1 MITLDFGDQMRLETT
16 IDLKIGNVTKR
27 TIFRG
32 KEILIDQKF
41 ILVRRSLDER
51 S

>member
-1 MITLDFGDQMRLETT
+1 MITLDFGDQMRL
-16 IDLKIGNVTKR
+16 DLKIGNVTKR

-41 ILVRRSLDER
+41 ILVRTILSR
-51 S
+51 